1 MAFSKPPHTT
11 TNNLDERYP
20 YTGYFCQ
27 GCQSG
32 GRVEVI
38 QRLMILSEALTREGD
53 VQEMRRL
60 WLDVLDAESVLEKM
74 KGCRV

>member
-11 TNNLDERYP
+11 TWMKGIPTLDISVRGAGAGEE
-20 YTGYFCQ
+20 TF
-27 GCQSG
+27 
-32 GRVEVI
+32 EVM

-53 VQEMRRL
+53 VKRMRRL
-60 WLDVLDAESVLEKM
+60 WLDVLDAESVLENM